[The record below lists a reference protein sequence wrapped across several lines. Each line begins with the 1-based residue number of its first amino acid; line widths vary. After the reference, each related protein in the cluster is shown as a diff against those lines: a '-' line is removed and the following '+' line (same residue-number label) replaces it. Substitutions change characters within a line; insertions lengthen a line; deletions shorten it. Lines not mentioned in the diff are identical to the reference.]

1 MSHTLIGSLLS
12 QIHKLLVRPFTQSEG
27 FGQQTG
33 FNPNSCYL
41 CLCVALPGVASSLGP
56 FPLPLRSSTH
66 CCACATVF
74 CYIFHT
80 KLHPLPYPYVEDY
93 TNQEYKTF
101 FEIDSNNNLTCRTL
115 LGYYFS
121 DVAVSNCTV
130 RQKGM
135 IYQKGP
141 FVPAYL
147 NTVSKWFC
155 IESGFKPPPG
165 SGLQTGS

>member
-1 MSHTLIGSLLS
+1 MSHTLIGSLDLKS
-12 QIHKLLVRPFTQSEG
+12 LKPDPQVACETFIQSEES
-27 FGQQTG
+27 GQQTG

-41 CLCVALPGVASSLGP
+41 CLCVALPGVASSPGP
-56 FPLPLRSSTH
+56 FPPPLRSSTH
-66 CCACATVF
+66 SCACATVF

-80 KLHPLPYPYVEDY
+80 KLHPLPYPY
-93 TNQEYKTF
+93 QEYKAF
-101 FEIDSNNNLTCRTL
+101 LEIDSNDNLTCRTL

-141 FVPAYL
+141 LVPAYL

-155 IESGFKPPPG
+155 IESSFKPPPG